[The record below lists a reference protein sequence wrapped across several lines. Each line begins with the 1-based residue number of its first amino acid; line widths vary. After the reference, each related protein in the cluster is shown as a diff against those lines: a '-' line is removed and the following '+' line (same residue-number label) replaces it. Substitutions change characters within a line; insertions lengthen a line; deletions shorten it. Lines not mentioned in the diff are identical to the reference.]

1 MHEYYSVARF
11 RATYKGRVEALPDRS
26 QWPAV
31 DLGFKMYP
39 PFTTRDVTF
48 YDGFLVTFLEDV
60 TNAMASMT
68 FSCFSSL
75 MCILDIEA

>member
-11 RATYKGRVEALPDRS
+11 RATYEGRVEALPDRS

-48 YDGFLVTFLEDV
+48 YDGFLVTFLENV
-60 TNAMASMT
+60 TNAMTSMT
-68 FSCFSSL
+68 FFLFSVID
-75 MCILDIEA
+75 MHCGY